1 MSGAVNDMLE
11 GVRKEAEARAQAL
24 QRLLATADTSRVFG
38 QPVSSGAYTVIP
50 AAEVASGGGFGSGMG
65 FGLSGGPKKRAAAEV
80 AAPEAAGD
88 AKEPGLDAVQG
99 AGGGGGGGGGAMGRP
114 VAGIVLGPDGV
125 EGKPVVD
132 VTKVT
137 LTALGVFA
145 ATAAISAKLLRK

>member
-1 MSGAVNDMLE
+1 MSGAVNDLLE
-11 GVRKEAEARAQAL
+11 SVRKEAEARLQAL

-50 AAEVASGGGFGSGMG
+50 VAEVASGGGFGSGMG
-65 FGLSGGPKKRAAAEV
+65 FGPSGGRRKAAAEEV
-80 AAPEAAGD
+80 VTPEAAGD
-88 AKEPGLDAVQG
+88 PEELGLDAVQG

-114 VAGIVLGPDGV
+114 VAVIVLGPEGV
-125 EGKPVVD
+125 EVKPVVD

-145 ATAAISAKLLRK
+145 ATAALSAKLLKK

>member
-1 MSGAVNDMLE
+1 MSGAIDDVLE
-11 GVRKEAEARAQAL
+11 SVRKEAEARLQAL
-24 QRLLATADTSRVFG
+24 QRVLSTADSGKVFG

-65 FGLSGGPKKRAAAEV
+65 FGPSGGRRKAAAQGAVTPV
-80 AAPEAAGD
+80 AAGEPD
-88 AKEPGLDAVQG
+88 EPGLDAVQG

-114 VAGIVLGPDGV
+114 VAVIVLGPEGV
-125 EGKPVVD
+125 EVKPVVD

-145 ATAAISAKLLRK
+145 ATAALSAKLLKR